1 MTEGPESH
9 LYCEK
14 NTEIQI
20 YTIWKSTTRKKQE
33 KRKNTFSVIEHNH
46 SLTSTNYTA
55 C

>member
-20 YTIWKSTTRKKQE
+20 HVYTILKCTTRKKT
-33 KRKNTFSVIEHNH
+33 KKANK
-46 SLTSTNYTA
+46 SLPSDRA
-55 C
+55 